1 MRPNG
6 DFVDVKKAAITSAD
20 ALATAGKLNP
30 QQVRE
35 FRDTVID
42 QSAIKGHCRVVKVEG
57 STWELSKIGVGQRA
71 MVAASEAKDPGV
83 RRGVSTSK
91 ISITPARVML
101 PFEIG
106 DEFKLENVEGAP
118 VEKRILR
125 MFGAKFANDSEELYI
140 EGDPLGYAQTEAFML
155 DGGDSTKYVKDTFLA
170 LQNGFLNLSRG
181 TNDSDAAGGNV
192 GLSIFGAA
200 LRKMP
205 IRFRRDPSKLR
216 FFCPVDLAQLFQER
230 VASRGTALGD
240 QAMTTSA
247 GKLAPFGV
255 PLVPLPLLPS
265 QPRIVEH
272 LSLPDG
278 VAVSLKFAPVS
289 NVTVLPNNLAST
301 PTTPYTEGAG
311 NDYTLDATAGTVTNN
326 AGGNIANNQTV
337 KVSYL
342 AGPQMI
348 LTHEQ
353 NFVIGIGDDIKIEKD
368 RSIYRQVDQYAISA
382 KVGVG
387 IEDNDAV
394 VLVKNLALGI

>member
-1 MRPNG
+1 MRPNE

-20 ALATAGKLNP
+20 ALASAGKLNP

-42 QSAIKGHCRVVKVEG
+42 LSAIKGHCRVVKIEG
-57 STWELSKIGVGQRA
+57 STWELSKIGVGKRA
-71 MVAASEAKDPGV
+71 MVAASEAKDPGI

-91 ISITPARVML
+91 ITITPSRVML

-106 DEFKLENVEGAP
+106 DEFKLENVEGVP
-118 VEKRILR
+118 VERRILR

-140 EGDPLGYAQTEAFML
+140 EGDTLGYAQLENFML
-155 DGGDSTKYVKDTFLA
+155 DNGSSTKYIKDTFLA
-170 LQNGFLNLSRG
+170 LQDGFLKLARG
-181 TNDSDAAGGNV
+181 TNDSDAASANI
-192 GLSIFGAA
+192 GLSVFGAA

-216 FFCPVDLAQLFQER
+216 FFCAPDIAQLFQER
-230 VASRGTALGD
+230 VASRGTSLGD
-240 QAMTTSA
+240 QAMTTAA

-272 LSLPDG
+272 LTLPDG
-278 VAVSLKFAPVS
+278 IAVSLKYAPVS
-289 NVTVLPNNLAST
+289 SVVALPSALAGT
-301 PTTPYTEGAG
+301 PTTPYTEGAA
-311 NDYTLDATAGTVTNN
+311 NDYTLDATAGTITNN
-326 AGGNIANNQTV
+326 AGGNIANNAVV

-382 KVGVG
+382 KLGVG
-387 IEDNDAV
+387 IEDTDAV